1 MQNNGY
7 FSLFFC
13 YHDNQITMTTNF
25 NILGCQTSGVFQK
38 KTLNRLSI
46 MNINKAIGP
55 KSEKCKIMAIFQC
68 FSVTMTTK

>member
-25 NILGCQTSGVFQK
+25 NILGCQMSGVFQK
-38 KTLNRLSI
+38 KTFNRLSI

-55 KSEKCKIMAIFQC
+55 KSEKCKIMAIFQY
-68 FSVTMTTK
+68 FSVTMATK

>member
-1 MQNNGY
+1 M
-7 FSLFFC
+7 FFC

-38 KTLNRLSI
+38 ETLNRLSF

-55 KSEKCKIMAIFQC
+55 KSEKCKIMANFHC
-68 FSVTMTTK
+68 FSVTMATK